1 MNYFQPG
8 GPGSMPAGIPATMQ
22 PNSAIGIS
30 TNSIS
35 PQIMPVAEHRM

>member
-1 MNYFQPG
+1 MNYFQHG

-22 PNSAIGIS
+22 PNSAIEIS
-30 TNSIS
+30 THSIA

>member
-22 PNSAIGIS
+22 PNSAIGIA
-30 TNSIS
+30 